1 MWLTGFDVKPLSVMY
16 FDKPMKAHGLMQAIA
31 RANRV
36 AEGKSNVLIVDYVGV
51 VKALRQALADY
62 TRDLGDDRDPA
73 DVVVDKE
80 ELVRRIGELTGQI
93 TSFMSDQGFELETL
107 LAADGFGKLEAIQD
121 AADAMSATDETKKR
135 FCIMC
140 RMLFKLYRF
149 VTRKEVGEDVACRR
163 DAMRAVY
170 NLMNQRRTAADTSE
184 LMHQVRDIVSA
195 HIEVSEASDQAKER
209 TRFDISG
216 IDFGRLGQ
224 EFTRAKHKHLIMDN
238 LHRRVIILSCSG
250 GEQVPSRRVLGH
262 ARSPRCAFRAAR
274 ASCVLRSAPGG
285 NLLSALRE
293 RRCRNRQQLI

>member
-1 MWLTGFDVKPLSVMY
+1 
-16 FDKPMKAHGLMQAIA
+16 
-31 RANRV
+31 
-36 AEGKSNVLIVDYVGV
+36 
-51 VKALRQALADY
+51 
-62 TRDLGDDRDPA
+62 
-73 DVVVDKE
+73 
-80 ELVRRIGELTGQI
+80 
-93 TSFMSDQGFELETL
+93 
-107 LAADGFGKLEAIQD
+107 
-121 AADAMSATDETKKR
+121 MSATDETKKR

-170 NLMNQRRTAADTSE
+170 NLMNQRRAAADTSE

-262 ARSPRCAFRAAR
+262 ARSPRCALRAAR
-274 ASCVLRSAPGG
+274 ASCVLRSVPKSKLMADPSMSGLRRITGWG
-285 NLLSALRE
+285 NNGALRAFGKGFVL
-293 RRCRNRQQLI
+293 RNAFSGKPIGPLRPRSSGIGAGEN